1 VIREKVLG
9 EEHPYT
15 ATSYNKIGMVMQAM
29 SDNVGVLEMLNKTPT
44 ISKKVF
50 GNEYPKNAT
59 YFNNLGY

>member
-1 VIREKVLG
+1 MLG
-9 EEHPYT
+9 VEHPYT
-15 ATSYNKIGMVMQAM
+15 ATSYNKIGMVVMQAM